1 PASSIQKL
9 SDIERRAVE
18 DIVIRRRTAQR
29 ALPKE
34 RKRRGMKQRMYRI
47 AMVAFCTGIFLLC
60 GSMLQAQTPAEK
72 LQELSQALHLNPAQ
86 KSQLLPI
93 LEAEAP
99 KIEDVKKNPNLSP
112 KQRAME
118 LRSIH
123 QQADP
128 QVQRIL
134 SPQQY
139 EKWQYI
145 RQQEIEKAMQQ

>member
-1 PASSIQKL
+1 
-9 SDIERRAVE
+9 
-18 DIVIRRRTAQR
+18 
-29 ALPKE
+29 
-34 RKRRGMKQRMYRI
+34 MKQRMFLI
-47 AMVAFCTGIFLLC
+47 TKLALCTCVFLLF

-72 LQELSQALHLNPAQ
+72 LQELSQALHLSPAQ

-112 KQRAME
+112 RQRAME

-139 EKWQYI
+139 EQWQFI
-145 RQQEIEKAMQQ
+145 RQQEIEKAMNQ